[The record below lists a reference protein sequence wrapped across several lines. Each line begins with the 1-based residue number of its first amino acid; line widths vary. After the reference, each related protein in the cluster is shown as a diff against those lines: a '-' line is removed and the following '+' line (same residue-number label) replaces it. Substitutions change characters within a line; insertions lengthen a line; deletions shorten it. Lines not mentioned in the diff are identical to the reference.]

1 MKTKLII
8 TFSLLISIFN
18 QTVAQTTI
26 TSFDELLNISLTKS
40 LSIKSGDIK
49 LLQAKKAK
57 LAAIYGIID
66 PTGNLSGNYTNN
78 TKLPVNLF
86 PAEILG
92 GQPGTYQEV
101 KLGLQYV
108 TNFNAY
114 ADVKLINL
122 QGWENLR
129 LSKINIQTTETD
141 NKISL
146 KNMQENMAIVYFNI
160 VTLQEQLKA
169 TKLNLL
175 SADTLYQNALQKF
188 KQGQIKQQDVNDCKA
203 NKLNTEETIQQI
215 NYQISQQ
222 YRALKILCDMPE
234 SENIQINQV
243 VSKELK
249 PELPTI
255 ESNNLLL
262 NNALNK
268 EKYAQ
273 SNLRQLRFSGLPTL
287 SVFGSLGTQQF
298 NTKSTF
304 FDNKVNWIP
313 SNYVGIKMSIPI
325 PDARTISQTSRAKYD
340 YLLAKNN
347 VEQARI
353 KAGIEN
359 NQLQLD
365 FEKALANYKTN
376 EEIFS
381 LRKDSYQKKLLN
393 YNQGI
398 TSLDQTLNS
407 FNAMVNS
414 NYQLISSAINILL
427 TETKISI
434 NNKIK

>member
-1 MKTKLII
+1 MRTKTII
-8 TFSLLISIFN
+8 VWCLLLSAFSQVL
-18 QTVAQTTI
+18 AQTTV
-26 TSFDELLNISLTKS
+26 TSFDELLNLSSAKYLT
-40 LSIKSGDIK
+40 LKSGDIK
-49 LLQAKKAK
+49 LSQAKKAK

-92 GQPGTYQEV
+92 GQPGTYKEV
-101 KLGLQYV
+101 KLGVQYV

-114 ADVKLINL
+114 ADLKLINL

-129 LSKINIQTTETD
+129 LSKINLQTTELD

-146 KNMQENMAIVYFNI
+146 KNLQENMAIVYFNI

-169 TKLNLL
+169 TRSNLL
-175 SADTLYQNALQKF
+175 SADTLYQNALKKF
-188 KQGQIKQQDVNDCKA
+188 QQGQIKQQDVNDSKV
-203 NKLNTEETIQQI
+203 NRLNTEETIQQI

-222 YRALKILCDMPE
+222 YSALKILCDMPE
-234 SENIQINQV
+234 NEILTINQV
-243 VSKELK
+243 VSTELQT
-249 PELPTI
+249 ELPTI

-273 SNLRQLRFSGLPTL
+273 SNLRQLRFSNLPTL
-287 SVFGSLGTQQF
+287 SVFGSLAAQQY
-298 NTKSTF
+298 NTKSTI
-304 FDNKVNWIP
+304 FDNTVNWIP

-325 PDARTISQTSRAKYD
+325 PDSRTISQTSRAKYD
-340 YLLAKNN
+340 YLLAQNN
-347 VEQARI
+347 AEQARI
-353 KAGIEN
+353 KSEIDSK
-359 NQLQLD
+359 QLQLD
-365 FEKALANYKTN
+365 FEKAMTNYKSH

-381 LRKDSYQKKLLN
+381 LRKDSYQKNLLN

-427 TETKISI
+427 SESKINI